1 MNPEVTS
8 GAPELVAV
16 RVWDAPLRLFHWL
29 LVALVCVS
37 VATGKVGG
45 NAMKWHMY
53 SGYGV
58 LFLLLF
64 RLLWGV
70 FGSSYARFG
79 HFLRGPAAVWAYA
92 ARLFRRE
99 PSHTLG
105 HNPLGGLM
113 VALMLA
119 LLLFQAASGLFA
131 NDDIATE
138 GPLYA
143 KVGKDLSD
151 RITSWHKF
159 NSSLVLALAGVH
171 VAAVLFYLGFK
182 RENLVR
188 PMISGWKRV
197 PGAPREP
204 ARFPGPLRAATLAV
218 VAGAATYLIVTF

>member
-1 MNPEVTS
+1 LNHEVKS
-8 GAPELVAV
+8 GVAEIVAV
-16 RVWDAPLRLFHWL
+16 RVWDAPVRLFHWL

-37 VATGKVGG
+37 VATGKIGG

-58 LFLLLF
+58 LSLLLF
-64 RLLWGV
+64 RLLWGI
-70 FGSSYARFG
+70 FGSSHARFS
-79 HFLRGPAAVWAYA
+79 HFLRGPASVWGYA
-92 ARLFRRE
+92 SGLFRRQ

-119 LLLFQAASGLFA
+119 VLLFQAGSGLFS

-151 RITSWHKF
+151 RITSWHKL
-159 NSSLVLALAGVH
+159 NSNLVLALAAVH
-171 VAAVLFYLGFK
+171 VAAVIFYRVFK
-182 RENLVR
+182 GENLVR
-188 PMISGWKRV
+188 PMISGWKQV
-197 PGAPREP
+197 PEAPRRP
-204 ARFPGPLRAATLAV
+204 ARFPGPLRAVTLAA
-218 VAGAATYLIVTF
+218 VAGAATYLIVTS

>member
-1 MNPEVTS
+1 MIADSPRAGEI
-8 GAPELVAV
+8 AV
-16 RVWDAPLRLFHWL
+16 KVWDAPVRLFHWL

-45 NAMKWHMY
+45 NAMKWHLY

-64 RLLWGV
+64 RLLWGI
-70 FGSSYARFG
+70 FGSTYARFS
-79 HFLRGPAAVWAYA
+79 HFLRWPSEVLGYA
-92 ARLFRRE
+92 SRLFRPE

-113 VALMLA
+113 VGLMLA
-119 LLLFQAASGLFA
+119 VLLFQAGSGLFA

-151 RITSWHKF
+151 RITSWHKL
-159 NSSLVLALAGVH
+159 NSNLVVALAGAH
-171 VAAVLFYLGFK
+171 VAAVLFYLGYK

-188 PMISGWKRV
+188 PMVTGWKRV
-197 PGAPREP
+197 HRAPQEP
-204 ARFPGPLRAATLAV
+204 VRFPGPWRAALLAAIA
-218 VAGAATYLIVTF
+218 AGATWLIVNA

>member
-1 MNPEVTS
+1 MHPEVKP
-8 GAPELVAV
+8 GASPLVAV
-16 RVWDAPLRLFHWL
+16 RVWDAPLRMFHWL

-37 VATGKVGG
+37 VATGKLGG

-53 SGYGV
+53 SGIAV

-64 RLLWGV
+64 RLLWGL

-79 HFLRGPAAVWAYA
+79 HFLRGPGAVWGYA
-92 ARLFRRE
+92 SGLLRRQ

-113 VALMLA
+113 VALMLVA
-119 LLLFQAASGLFA
+119 LLFQAGSGLFS

-151 RITSWHKF
+151 SITAWHKL
-159 NSSLVLALAGVH
+159 NSNLVLALAGLH

-182 RENLVR
+182 RENLVW

-197 PGAPREP
+197 PQAPRQP
-204 ARFPGPLRAATLAV
+204 ARFQSPWRAATLAA
-218 VAGAATYLIVTF
+218 VAAAATWLIITA

>member
-1 MNPEVTS
+1 MVAGSPRA
-8 GAPELVAV
+8 GGVAV

-45 NAMKWHMY
+45 NAMKWHLY

-58 LFLLLF
+58 LGLLLF

-70 FGSSYARFG
+70 FGSTYARFG
-79 HFLRGPAAVWAYA
+79 HFLRGPGAVLGYA
-92 ARLFRRE
+92 SGLLRRR

-105 HNPLGGLM
+105 HNPLAGLM
-113 VALMLA
+113 VAVMLA
-119 LLLFQAASGLFA
+119 ALLFQAGSGLFA

-143 KVGKDLSD
+143 RVGKDLSD
-151 RITSWHKF
+151 RITGWHKL
-159 NSSLVLALAGVH
+159 NANLVLALAGLH

-197 PGAPREP
+197 PHAPREP
-204 ARFPGPLRAATLAV
+204 ARFPGPWRAATLAA
-218 VAGAATYLIVTF
+218 VAGAATYLIVTA

>member
-1 MNPEVTS
+1 MNPEVKS
-8 GAPELVAV
+8 GAATMVAV
-16 RVWDAPLRLFHWL
+16 RVWDVPLRLFHWL
-29 LVALVCVS
+29 LVALVCLS

-64 RLLWGV
+64 RLLWGI
-70 FGSSYARFG
+70 FGGSYARFS
-79 HFLRGPAAVWAYA
+79 HFLRGPAAVRGYA
-92 ARLFRRE
+92 CGLFLRQ

-119 LLLFQAASGLFA
+119 VLLFQAGSGLFS

-151 RITSWHKF
+151 RITTWHKL
-159 NSSLVLALAGVH
+159 NSNLVLALAGLH
-171 VAAVLFYLGFK
+171 VAAVFFYLGFK
-182 RENLVR
+182 GENLVR
-188 PMISGWKRV
+188 PMISGWKQV
-197 PGAPREP
+197 PEPPRQP
-204 ARFPGPLRAATLAV
+204 ARFPGPWRAATLAT
-218 VAGAATYLIVTF
+218 VAGAATYLIINS